1 MKAIVLGCGGNMGIS
16 TMAYLKEQDYIND
29 ILLTE
34 IDKPKL
40 DQIMDWVNDERFT
53 GQILDATDYD
63 AMVEAMKGRDV
74 VLNVSALDDKMPAF
88 KAALEVGAHYLDPG
102 FSHNEQLKYADEFKK
117 KGLTAIV
124 GMYYSPGLDNIL
136 AKYAIDRLDRVDS
149 VDFRWSVAD
158 IVPPEEH
165 TRPLYW
171 AIARIGG
178 LITHHFGLPS
188 RKVVDGKM
196 IELPWRAEPEM
207 FLYRG
212 PIGLTE
218 ARGLPGESLEF
229 LHMNNPEI
237 PNITYKEALG
247 IDFNKKCTFL
257 AELGFNKP
265 DPVEINGQSILLSD
279 VVTYVAENLQIPE
292 EKQVAD
298 IRHGGGVVVKGV
310 KDGKRMEY
318 NVQMW
323 PSEELVAKNKEMG
336 CAKLSRSGAFRNGSP
351 LCSVAIL
358 ILKGLIKERGVF
370 VPGLVEPPE
379 EFIKQEVS
387 MGISFAASETLLM
400 G

>member
-1 MKAIVLGCGGNMGIS
+1 M
-16 TMAYLKEQDYIND
+16 
-29 ILLTE
+29 
-34 IDKPKL
+34 
-40 DQIMDWVNDERFT
+40 
-53 GQILDATDYD
+53 ILDATNY
-63 AMVEAMKGRDV
+63 EALVKAIEGRDV
-74 VLNVSALDDKMPAF
+74 VLNTSAVSDKLPAL
-88 KAALEVGAHYLDPG
+88 KAALAAGVHYLDTG
-102 FSHNEQLKYADEFKK
+102 FSHDAQLKYSEDFKRK
-117 KGLTAIV
+117 NLTAIV

-149 VDFRWSVAD
+149 VDFRWSVVD

-171 AIARIGG
+171 AISDIGR
-178 LITHHFGLPS
+178 LITHHFGFPS
-188 RKVVDGKM
+188 RKLVNGQM

-207 FLYRG
+207 FTYMG
-212 PIGLTE
+212 PVGTTE
-218 ARGLPGESLEF
+218 ARGLPGESLLY
-229 LHMNNPEI
+229 LHMNYPDI

-257 AELGFNKP
+257 AELGFNRV
-265 DPVEINGQSILLSD
+265 DPIEIDGQSILPSKVIRYL
-279 VVTYVAENLQIPE
+279 AEHCQPPE
-292 EKQVAD
+292 EKKPGD

-310 KDGKRMEY
+310 KDGKKMEY

-323 PSEELVAKNKEMG
+323 PSEELVAKNKAMG
-336 CAKLSRSGAFRNGSP
+336 CAKISRSGAFRNGSP
-351 LCSVAIL
+351 LTSVAIL

-387 MGISFAASETLLM
+387 MGQSFAASETLLM